1 MASIDWSSQI
11 AAYLNLG
18 SDTLGTRGALLAA
31 IGSAVQ
37 AAVEARIGRRFE
49 AQDYS
54 ETYDGNGRRTLY
66 LRWDPV
72 VSVTSVTID
81 SGLWASTS
89 YVVRDGAVTLKNG
102 SWFPCG
108 IGNVEIDYRAGYTTP
123 PDALVQAVVYWSAAI
138 FKDRDRIGIS
148 SSGAG
153 GQSTS
158 YTRDIPAFA
167 EKLIAP
173 FVRWDKPC

>member
-18 SDTLGTRGALLAA
+18 TDTLGSRGALLAA

-37 AAVEARIGRRFE
+37 AAVEARIGRRFG
-49 AQDYS
+49 AQDYT

-66 LRWDPV
+66 LRWDPII
-72 VSVTSVTID
+72 SVTSLTID
-81 SGLWASTS
+81 SGAWTN
-89 YVVRDGAVTLKNG
+89 YVVRDGAITLTNG
-102 SWFPCG
+102 SLFPENF
-108 IGNVEIDYRAGYTTP
+108 GNVVVVYRAGYVEP
-123 PDALVQAVVYWSAAI
+123 PAALVQAVVYWSAAI

-148 SSGAG
+148 SIGAG
-153 GQSTS
+153 GQSNS
-158 YTRDIPAFA
+158 YTREIPPFA
-167 EKLIAP
+167 EKLISP

>member
-1 MASIDWSSQI
+1 MASLDWSSQI

-18 SDTLGTRGALLAA
+18 TDTLGTRGALLAA

-49 AQDYS
+49 AQNYS

-72 VSVTSVTID
+72 VSVTTVTIN
-81 SGLWASTS
+81 SGVWTD
-89 YVVRDGAVTLKNG
+89 YVVRDGAITLKYG
-102 SWFPCG
+102 SVFSEG
-108 IGNVEIDYRAGYTTP
+108 IGNVEIDYRAGYETP